1 MIEREDVTGEGGGLV
16 RRLTLDD
23 PERLNA
29 LSDEMLAALKA
40 ALGEVA
46 ESEAR
51 VVVLAAKGKAFCA
64 GHDLRQMQAMRQAE
78 DGGAAAFAD
87 LFARCAEV
95 MTLIQRIPQPVI
107 AEVGGA
113 AVAAGCQLVAS
124 CDMGVA
130 SEGARF
136 GVNGVSIG
144 LFCST
149 PMVALTRAVPRK
161 AAFEMLT
168 TGRIVGAEEA
178 QRLGLVNRVVRG
190 DALTDEAM
198 ALAEAVAGKL
208 SAAVRIGKRTF
219 HEQAEMGLDAAYA
232 HAGAAMAENMGLA
245 DTAEG
250 IAAFLEKR
258 PPAWGG

>member
-1 MIEREDVTGEGGGLV
+1 MIEREDRGAVT
-16 RRLTLDD
+16 RLTLAD
-23 PERLNA
+23 PDRLNA
-29 LSDEMLAALKA
+29 LSDEMLVALSD
-40 ALGEVA
+40 ALEEVA
-46 ESEAR
+46 GTEAR
-51 VVVLAAKGKAFCA
+51 VVVLAARGRAFCA

-87 LFARCAEV
+87 LFERCAAV
-95 MTLIQRIPQPVI
+95 MMALRRLPQPVI
-107 AEVGGA
+107 AEVQGA

-124 CDMGVA
+124 CDMAVA
-130 SEGARF
+130 SEAARF

-168 TGRIVGAEEA
+168 TGRIVGAREA
-178 QRLGLVNRVVRG
+178 LSLGLVNRVAAPE
-190 DALTDEAM
+190 ALEAEAM
-198 ALAEAVAGKL
+198 DLAGTVADKL
-208 SAAVRIGKRTF
+208 AAAMRIGKRTF
-219 HEQAEMGLDAAYA
+219 HEQAEMGIEEAYA
-232 HAGAAMAENMGLA
+232 HAGAAMAANMGLD

-258 PPAWGG
+258 PPAWS